1 MKLIKWFK
9 NIFSADW
16 EKERDEAYLNE
27 AVDIIDL
34 EYRMKKLD
42 ERRQYKNG
50 LGY

>member
-1 MKLIKWFK
+1 MKLIAWFK
-9 NIFSADW
+9 ALFNTDW
-16 EKERDEAYLNE
+16 EKQREEAYLNE

-50 LGY
+50 FNY